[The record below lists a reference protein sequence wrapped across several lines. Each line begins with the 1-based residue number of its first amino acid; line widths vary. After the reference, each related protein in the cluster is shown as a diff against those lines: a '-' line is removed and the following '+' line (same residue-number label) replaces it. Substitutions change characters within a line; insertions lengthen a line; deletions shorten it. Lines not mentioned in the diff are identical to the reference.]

1 MTKSLKF
8 KQGAASFYIVAF
20 STLILLIIAASFATV
35 IISEITRTSNADL
48 SQSAYDS
55 AMAGI
60 EDAKLAIYNY
70 EACIAKGATAEEPK
84 DDQLS
89 CENIVWYMENGDCDM
104 VAHILGRIG
113 FGESEEVIIEESSSG
128 SNNMQQA
135 YTCNKIN
142 LTLADYRST
151 LSSSKPIEVFKAK
164 FNDGTSANEV
174 KYIRINWYGNEK
186 STDYAFTNF
195 SGNEVVFPLTKD
207 LRPATPPT
215 ISIAMI
221 QTAATFSL
229 DSFNTTIGE
238 ETNRGMLYLVPTDD
252 ETAASNPV
260 EDNHK
265 AGYNG
270 TENHIEIEGFLSSN
284 DKLGGANKNLP
295 YAVYCPENSGN
306 NFACSALID
315 LPAPIGGTRSDDTFV
330 FIVAL
335 PYGKPD
341 TDFSIDFFCDG
352 PCGEV
357 EQPTQDQSGDDTSK
371 DTIEENRAILKGVQ
385 IGVDSTGRANN
396 LYRRVQARLESGAND
411 YPLSIMGPLELLGKG
426 DVLKKD
432 YSVTTEHNFTE
443 YNF

>member
-1 MTKSLKF
+1 
-8 KQGAASFYIVAF
+8 
-20 STLILLIIAASFATV
+20 
-35 IISEITRTSNADL
+35 
-48 SQSAYDS
+48 
-55 AMAGI
+55 
-60 EDAKLAIYNY
+60 
-70 EACIAKGATAEEPK
+70 
-84 DDQLS
+84 
-89 CENIVWYMENGDCDM
+89 
-104 VAHILGRIG
+104 
-113 FGESEEVIIEESSSG
+113 
-128 SNNMQQA
+128 
-135 YTCNKIN
+135 
-142 LTLADYRST
+142 
-151 LSSSKPIEVFKAK
+151 
-164 FNDGTSANEV
+164 
-174 KYIRINWYGNEK
+174 
-186 STDYAFTNF
+186 
-195 SGNEVVFPLTKD
+195 
-207 LRPATPPT
+207 
-215 ISIAMI
+215 
-221 QTAATFSL
+221 
-229 DSFNTTIGE
+229 
-238 ETNRGMLYLVPTDD
+238 MLYLVPTDD

-443 YNF
+443 YNFQTTKKSPLGSH